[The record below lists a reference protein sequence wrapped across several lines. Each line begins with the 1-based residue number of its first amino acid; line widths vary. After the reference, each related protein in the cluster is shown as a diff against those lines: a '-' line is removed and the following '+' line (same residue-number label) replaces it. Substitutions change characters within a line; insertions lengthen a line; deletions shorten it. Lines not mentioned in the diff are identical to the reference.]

1 MVKIRLMRLGKKKQP
16 YFRVVV
22 ADSRS
27 PRDGR
32 IIENIGKYH
41 PRAHPSVIE
50 IDDERAMHWL
60 QNGAQPSDPV
70 KVLLQKTG
78 IWERFTGEAP
88 PPPKPEKQP
97 KPTAETPAAEEPTE
111 DGEPSAEAGEPPE
124 AAEAPEEAAAPTET
138 PEASSEEL
146 AGEAEPS
153 EEAEAPAE
161 EVVAQATEGSRAS
174 DEGDSDDS
182 STARKGVE
190 EDNA

>member
-88 PPPKPEKQP
+88 PPPKPEKKP
-97 KPTAETPAAEEPTE
+97 KPAAEAPAAEEPTE
-111 DGEPSAEAGEPPE
+111 GGEPSAEPGEPPE
-124 AAEAPEEAAAPTET
+124 AAEPPEEAAASTET
-138 PEASSEEL
+138 PEASS
-146 AGEAEPS
+146 
-153 EEAEAPAE
+153 E

-174 DEGDSDDS
+174 DEAGAEDSTTERDDAEGDKASP
-182 STARKGVE
+182 
-190 EDNA
+190 EDTS